1 MSLSQFLPIRDNLK
15 LVFRLV
21 MRGQIGVWTGHH
33 FADNCDVQ
41 TIQVH
46 RLRIIQIPNS
56 PGFSTT
62 PFVLVSITKWS
73 MMETLTMRR
82 KKKKYSLSTE
92 ATDTTT
98 RWWKRH
104 AILQFRGLLMDLLQT
119 SICFPFFF
127 SLSKVQNPQQINY
140 LRSIHSLPDRD
151 LRKWIFFPSI
161 HNSRI
166 ASDPN
171 LLVIASSTTLP
182 EPKPG

>member
-82 KKKKYSLSTE
+82 KKKNILFQLKQLTQRLGDEKDMQSCNSEACLWTCCKHRSVSPSFFLSQKSKSSTNQLSE
-92 ATDTTT
+92 VDTLTT
-98 RWWKRH
+98 W
-104 AILQFRGLLMDLLQT
+104 
-119 SICFPFFF
+119 S
-127 SLSKVQNPQQINY
+127 
-140 LRSIHSLPDRD
+140 RSTQMN
-151 LRKWIFFPSI
+151 FFPL
-161 HNSRI
+161 NSQ
-166 ASDPN
+166 
-171 LLVIASSTTLP
+171 LVNRKRSESSCNCKLNNTAWT
-182 EPKPG
+182 

>member
-127 SLSKVQNPQQINY
+127 SLSKVQILNKSIIWGRYTHY
-140 LRSIHSLPDRD
+140 LIEIYANEFFSPKFTTRESQAIR
-151 LRKWIFFPSI
+151 IF
-161 HNSRI
+161 
-166 ASDPN
+166 
-171 LLVIASSTTLP
+171 L
-182 EPKPG
+182 